1 MILRFPDSYFF
12 SHSFIANTGYKS
24 YSRKSSEEYQNSENV
39 DEEDVYSFKFADDEY
54 VNEMT
59 S

>member
-12 SHSFIANTGYKS
+12 SHSFITNTGYKS
-24 YSRKSSEEYQNSENV
+24 YLRKNSEEYQNSENV
-39 DEEDVYSFKFADDEY
+39 DEDDVYSFKFADDEY

>member
-12 SHSFIANTGYKS
+12 SHSYIANTEYKS
-24 YSRKSSEEYQNSENV
+24 YLRNISDEYSNDENI
-39 DEEDVYSFKFADDEY
+39 DNDDIYSFKFADDEY
-54 VNEMT
+54 VSEMT